1 MTMVKKTVSIKGRNY
16 EAWVEG
22 KQKIIIG
29 PPEDLMDSLGFPEPF
44 ATRLHN
50 ILHARGFLNYSDV
63 QKRSKELIG
72 ALQEALLVDAQL
84 LTQEYFK
91 YSQEAPHE

>member
-1 MTMVKKTVSIKGRNY
+1 MTMTRKTVTIKNRNY

-29 PPEDLMDSLGFPEPF
+29 PPEDLVDDLGFPEPF

-63 QKRSKELIG
+63 SKRSKELIG

-84 LTQEYFK
+84 LAQKYFEM
-91 YSQEAPHE
+91 SQEAPHE